1 MSTMAEVI
9 AAHQPGNM
17 SRERYCT
24 CGAFIGDWAT
34 LEDLATHQAEEL
46 TKAGYGSIREARD
59 QRDRELHRF
68 GYNWSLDQPPRAS
81 YPVDDYECCASG
93 SCEVCRPGLHR
104 GGDS

>member
-34 LEDLATHQAEEL
+34 LEDLAAHVAAELTRAGCGDQHQAWDEGRV
-46 TKAGYGSIREARD
+46 AGSSPMVLPNPYPKEATDESFADRMIRQSEKARD
-59 QRDRELHRF
+59 
-68 GYNWSLDQPPRAS
+68 AK
-81 YPVDDYECCASG
+81 
-93 SCEVCRPGLHR
+93 R
-104 GGDS
+104 GGRS

>member
-1 MSTMAEVI
+1 MSTIAEVI

-46 TKAGYGSIREARD
+46 AKAGYGD
-59 QRDRELHRF
+59 QHQAWDAGRMRDRADRIE
-68 GYNWSLDQPPRAS
+68 AS
-81 YPVDDYECCASG
+81 
-93 SCEVCRPGLHR
+93 
-104 GGDS
+104 